1 MEWAGKKEKLAYEV
15 HRRIKGV
22 RKDSHLPSGSAHV
35 PCRRRRRRRKRGC
48 CMVKVVRP

>member
-1 MEWAGKKEKLAYEV
+1 MEWAGKKEKLTCEV

-22 RKDSHLPSGSAHV
+22 RKDSRLPSGSAHV
-35 PCRRRRRRRKRGC
+35 PGRRRRNRKRGC